1 MVSAFSVPKSKRGNE
16 YFYLK
21 ITNIMKFQVQANISI
36 IISKFSP
43 ETSPKIV
50 KESDPKYR

>member
-21 ITNIMKFQVQANISI
+21 ITNIMKFQALANISI